1 MSKPIYTILIMS
13 GVFAILFM
21 ALAFVSM
28 IVGDT
33 KASGRVYNCSLAEI
47 SPDFPPEVKN
57 ECRKLRSE
65 AYKNGRI

>member
-1 MSKPIYTILIMS
+1 MYKLLIIS
-13 GVFAILFM
+13 GICAIIFM
-21 ALAFVSM
+21 GLALVSM
-28 IVGDT
+28 IFEDT
-33 KASGRVYNCSLAEI
+33 HVTGRVYNCSLAEI

>member
-1 MSKPIYTILIMS
+1 MSKLLIISGIFAVILM
-13 GVFAILFM
+13 GL
-21 ALAFVSM
+21 ALVSM
-28 IVGDT
+28 IFEDT
-33 KASGRVYNCSLAEI
+33 KATGRVYNCSLAEI